1 MKTKS
6 IIYIIAAAFCSMSLM
21 SCDKF
26 LDVNPDNRADVDTED
41 KVKSLL
47 VTAYPSNDHI
57 FITEYMSD
65 NVDEFSNT
73 NTTRFLD
80 QIYNWEDITESDN
93 ESPERYWRACY
104 ASVAT
109 ANTALKAIEDMGGP
123 TTTLLQECKGEALM
137 ARAYAHFMLVNVFA
151 LNYNTTSSEKDLGIA
166 YMYDTDTRIGQVRE
180 RESVAEVY
188 RKIDK
193 DIQEALPLIG
203 DSHLSVPKYHFNKKA
218 AYAFATRF
226 YLFYEKWDQAV
237 KYANLCLG
245 TSPKTM
251 LRDWSS
257 YKEMTATREA
267 YTLHYVETSLNC
279 NLLMM
284 TAYSNLG
291 LAFGNWSS
299 FKKYAHG
306 PYLDAHET
314 SKAQNIW
321 GTATFYDGGT
331 KVYSSGTAT
340 YNIFWRLPYLFEYT
354 DPVAGTGYRR
364 TIYPALTTDE
374 VLLNRAEAYIMLKQ
388 YDNAAADLTTW
399 MQNIIETNLVL
410 TPTSIQSFY
419 QPIAYSYDADG
430 LTSTI
435 KKHLNPAFTI
445 DAEGSVQESM
455 LQCLLGFKRIETLQV
470 GLRWFDIKR
479 YGIEIIRRKM
489 GADGSPSQLTDK
501 MTKDDKRRAIQLP
514 QTVVDAGVTPNP
526 R

>member
-1 MKTKS
+1 MKTKN
-6 IIYIIAAAFCSMSLM
+6 IKYVFAAVVGSMFLV
-21 SCDKF
+21 SCDRF
-26 LDVNPDNRADVDTED
+26 LDVDPDNRTNIDTED

-47 VTAYPSNDHI
+47 VSAYPENDHI
-57 FITEYMSD
+57 FFTEFMSD
-65 NVDEFSNT
+65 NVDEFDNT
-73 NTTRFLD
+73 YTTRFLD
-80 QIYNWEDITESDN
+80 QIYRWDDVTESDN
-93 ESPERYWRACY
+93 ESPERYWSACY
-104 ASVAT
+104 AAIAT
-109 ANTALKAIEDMGGP
+109 ANTALKAIEDMGGA
-123 TTTLLQECKGEALM
+123 TSTLLKECKGEALM

-166 YMYDTDTRIGQVRE
+166 YMYDTDTRIGQIRE

-193 DIQEALPLIG
+193 DIQDALPLIG

-226 YLFYEKWDQAV
+226 YLFYEKWEQAV

-245 TSPKTM
+245 TATKTL

-257 YKEMTATREA
+257 YTDMTATREA
-267 YTLHYVETSLNC
+267 YTLHYTETSLNC
-279 NLLMM
+279 NLLLM

-291 LAFGNWSS
+291 YAFGNWNLY
-299 FKKYAHG
+299 KKYAHG
-306 PYLDAHET
+306 PYLDANET
-314 SKAQNIW
+314 SKAKNIW
-321 GTATFYDGGT
+321 GNASFYDGGT
-331 KVYSSGTAT
+331 KVYSSGSAT
-340 YNIFWRLPYLFEYT
+340 YNIFWRLPFVFEYKN
-354 DPVAGTGYRR
+354 PVAGTGYRR

-399 MQNIIETNLVL
+399 MQNILKTNLVL
-410 TPTSIQSFY
+410 TPASIQAFY
-419 QPIAYSYDADG
+419 QPVAYSYDGDE

-435 KKHLNPAFTI
+435 KKHLHPKFAI

-455 LQCLLGFKRIETLQV
+455 LQCLLDFKRIETLQL

-479 YGIEIIRRKM
+479 YGIEIVRRKM
-489 GADGSPSQLTDK
+489 GANGFPTEITDRMKEGDG
-501 MTKDDKRRAIQLP
+501 RRAIQIP
-514 QTVVDAGVTPNP
+514 QHVMDAGVTPNP